1 MNEFYNKLQE
11 ITLYELEQFNQEIS
25 NRNEA
30 IITKEITLKN
40 GLMIRISKWLNMDAF
55 VKFSHKNDLHSY
67 TFDELIKVDYIPEK
81 YQKEKFLKVHSRN
94 LAFGNMV

>member
-1 MNEFYNKLQE
+1 MNVFYNKLQE

-40 GLMIRISKWLNMDAF
+40 GLMIRISKWFGMEVF
-55 VKFSHKNDLHSY
+55 VKSNHKTDIDSY
-67 TFDELIKVDYIPEK
+67 TFEELIETNYIPEK
-81 YQKEKFLKVHSRN
+81 YQKDEFLEVHSRN
-94 LAFGNMV
+94 LAFGNLV